1 MSLTQTPLSPLTP
14 ETGEAPITE
23 SRRLSR
29 RALIRLGLGG
39 TLGLFLAEAL
49 VLFLRFFYPRTGI
62 GPFGGKV
69 TLGPAASYAMPSI
82 TTFISGHLFLSHVP
96 EGFLALWW
104 KCPHLGCTVQW
115 HPEEPTEDKLA
126 PMGRFHCPCHGSI
139 YNRYGQI
146 ISGPAPRPMDIFK
159 LSVVNGKLVADTS
172 IVTQRPHW
180 EPNQAF
186 KA

>member
-1 MSLTQTPLSPLTP
+1 M
-14 ETGEAPITE
+14 
-23 SRRLSR
+23 
-29 RALIRLGLGG
+29 IRMGLGG
-39 TLGLFLAEAL
+39 VLGLFLLEA
-49 VLFLRFFYPRTGI
+49 VVAFLQFFYPREYLGA
-62 GPFGGKV
+62 FGGKV
-69 TLGPAASYAMPSI
+69 TLGKPSAFPMPSI
-82 TTFISGHLFLSHVP
+82 TQFLDAHAYLSHVP

-115 HPEEPTEDKLA
+115 HPEEPTEDTLA

-146 ISGPAPRPMDIFK
+146 ISGPAPRPMDLFQ
-159 LSVVNGKLVADTS
+159 LSLVSGQLVADTS
-172 IVTQRPHW
+172 IVIQRPHW

>member
-1 MSLTQTPLSPLTP
+1 MSTVQ
-14 ETGEAPITE
+14 EAAHEATGHRM
-23 SRRLSR
+23 SRRTM
-29 RALIRLGLGG
+29 IRLGLLG
-39 TLGLFLAEAL
+39 TLGLFLIE
-49 VLFLRFFYPRTGI
+49 VIGTFLTFYTPRK
-62 GPFGGKV
+62 FGVFGSKV
-69 TLGPAASYAMPSI
+69 TLGKPDQFKLASI
-82 TTFISGHLFLSHVP
+82 TTFVEAKLFLSHVP
-96 EGFLALWW
+96 EGFLAMYW

-146 ISGPAPRPMDIFK
+146 VYGPAPRPLDLFK
-159 LSVVNGKLVADTS
+159 MSSVNGNLVADTGDIS
-172 IVTQRPHW
+172 QRDKW

>member
-1 MSLTQTPLSPLTP
+1 MAVTQPD
-14 ETGEAPITE
+14 TE

-29 RALIRLGLGG
+29 RTLIRLGLGG
-39 TLGLFLAEAL
+39 TLGFFIVEILAAFLK
-49 VLFLRFFYPRTGI
+49 FYYPREYLGS
-62 GPFGGKV
+62 FGGKI
-69 TLGPAASYAMPSI
+69 TLGAPAQFKMPSI
-82 TTFISGHLFLSHVP
+82 TLFTSGHLFVSHVP

-115 HPEEPTEDKLA
+115 HPEEQTEDNLA

-146 ISGPAPRPMDIFK
+146 ISGPAPRPMDLFK
-159 LSVVNGKLVADTS
+159 LSLANGKLVADTS
-172 IVTQRPHW
+172 IVTERPKW
-180 EPNQAF
+180 EPDQAF

>member
-1 MSLTQTPLSPLTP
+1 MSMIQSPTAPSPSEISPANP
-14 ETGEAPITE
+14 EP
-23 SRRLSR
+23 RHRLSR
-29 RALIRLGLGG
+29 RALIRLG
-39 TLGLFLAEAL
+39 TLGVL
-49 VLFLRFFYPRTGI
+49 VLLLGELATFFLDFFYPRTGI

-69 TLGPAASYAMPSI
+69 ELGPPSSYAMPSI
-82 TTFISGHLFLSHVP
+82 TTFIDAHLFLSHVP

-139 YNRYGQI
+139 YDRYGQI

-159 LSVVNGKLVADTS
+159 LALVNGKLVADTS
-172 IVTQRPHW
+172 VVTQRKHW

>member
-1 MSLTQTPLSPLTP
+1 MSISHP
-14 ETGEAPITE
+14 TE
-23 SRRLSR
+23 HHRTIDRR
-29 RALIRLGLGG
+29 
-39 TLGLFLAEAL
+39 T
-49 VLFLRFFYPRTGI
+49 FLRVGLLGTIGLVFIEAIAAFLQFFYPHEYLGS
-62 GPFGGKV
+62 FGGKI
-69 TLGPAASYAMPSI
+69 TLGPPSKFPMPSV
-82 TTFISGHLFLSHVP
+82 TQFPTGHLFLSHVP

-146 ISGPAPRPMDIFK
+146 ISGPAPRPMDLFK
-159 LSVVNGKLVADTS
+159 LSSKNGKLIADTA
-172 IVTQRPHW
+172 IVTERPHW

-186 KA
+186 KPV